1 MGISRACVFDV
12 WSHASIIL
20 TSAIVKSNVLIDQTG
35 NARLAD
41 FGLLTILSDPA
52 NHLSSSSFTQGGS
65 ARWMSPELIDPQ
77 RFGLDNSRPTKSSD
91 CYALGMVI
99 YETISGHLPFHQHA
113 DLTVFV
119 KVLAGERPARGAGF
133 AESLWKVLAQ
143 CWTPQSNDRP
153 SIQDVLRCLGRVLNS
168 PEPTPF
174 GLDEE
179 MEGDCDEWDSGDDY
193 SGIVSPFTPPRNVS
207 RSQCLLLPQ
216 MCRFPHPNILA
227 STVGATRFFGGQ
239 F

>member
-12 WSHASIIL
+12 YSNASILL
-20 TSAIVKSNVLIDQTG
+20 TSVVVKSNVLIDQTG

-119 KVLAGERPARGAGF
+119 KVLGGERPTRGAGF
-133 AESLWKVLAQ
+133 AESLWKMLAQ
-143 CWTPQSNDRP
+143 CWMPQSNDRP
-153 SIQDVLRCLGRVLNS
+153 SIQDVLQCLGKVFNS
-168 PEPTPF
+168 PEPLPF
-174 GLDEE
+174 GLDGE
-179 MEGDCDEWDSGDDY
+179 MEGDCDEWDSADDS
-193 SGIVSPFTPPRNVS
+193 SGMVSPSAPCNVS
-207 RSQCLLLPQ
+207 WSQCLPSSQ
-216 MCRFPHPNILA
+216 MYRFPNPRFLA
-227 STVGATRFFGGQ
+227 STVGATRFLGCQ